1 VTIERNTNP
10 LPKGRYWITV
20 LDSPEGQLAS
30 FDEWLSDVSGSV
42 KVESSEL
49 DRDSKPPS
57 QFVIFNVTGLGAF
70 FNAEQFGFPNKA
82 PAGIKNREDAEQA
95 PVIDEPGLADALQFA
110 KTAGKVAV
118 GLVLLKLGIEL
129 FRKRG

>member
-1 VTIERNTNP
+1 MAQEHNVSP

-20 LDSPEGQLAS
+20 LDSPEGQLAD
-30 FDEWLSDVSGSV
+30 FDEWLRDVKGSV
-42 KVESSEL
+42 SVESSEL
-49 DRDSKPPS
+49 DQDSKPKS
-57 QFVIFNVTGLGAF
+57 EFIIFNVTGPGAF
-70 FNAEQFGFPNKA
+70 LAAEKFGFPNKA
-82 PAGIKNREDAEQA
+82 PANIKNRDDAEQA
-95 PVIDEPGLADALQFA
+95 PKVDEPGIAEALQFA

>member
-1 VTIERNTNP
+1 MALERKVNP

-20 LDSPEGQLAS
+20 LDSPEGQIAD
-30 FDEWLSDVSGSV
+30 FDEWLQSAPSSI

-49 DRDSKPPS
+49 DQESKPVS
-57 QFVIFNVTGLGAF
+57 QFIIFNITGPAAVF
-70 FNAEQFGFPNKA
+70 DAERFGFPNKA
-82 PAGIKNREDAEQA
+82 PAGIKTRDDAEQA
-95 PVIDEPGLADALQFA
+95 PEVDEKGIEDVLQFA
-110 KTAGKVAV
+110 KSAGKVAV